1 VLAMAGPLGFDD
13 RAHLPG
19 EEVVLGEVF
28 FEGDDA
34 EEVGLWGDRDDHL
47 LTRRVTA
54 KIKRHEEK

>member
-1 VLAMAGPLGFDD
+1 MAGPLGFDD

-34 EEVGLWGDRDDHL
+34 EEVELWGDSDSSSVYL
-47 LTRRVTA
+47 LM
-54 KIKRHEEK
+54 